1 MEYKI
6 GIGYDIHRLVK
17 GRKLFLGGIAVP
29 YHKGLLG
36 HSDADVLI
44 HALADAL
51 LGAAGLGDIG
61 ELFPDTD
68 KRYKGLCGQDLLA
81 EVQGMITRKK
91 FSVTNI
97 DLILIAEE
105 PKILP
110 LRKKIRQNLSRMLK
124 IDAGAVS
131 LKGKTQEKLGEIGQ
145 KKAIAAFAI
154 ALLAKRR

>member
-61 ELFPDTD
+61 EHFPDTD
-68 KRYKGLCGQDLLA
+68 KRYKGLSGKDLLA
-81 EVQGMITRKK
+81 EVQAMIARKK
-91 FSVTNI
+91 FSVINI

-110 LRKKIRQNLSRMLK
+110 LRKKIQQNLSRMLK
-124 IDAGAVS
+124 IDAKAVS